1 MKKSICLFTLGED
14 LNKIFIVH
22 SKIILELKKEFGS
35 FTIISFSNFLQNE
48 EVKKIDIELLKKLN
62 ISDIEF
68 FFPKTK
74 KDFNKYVEDKKIY
87 GIDCMGINYIK
98 SWKFRRIVNKKNI
111 SLVLI
116 LDGGYISNEVIIPNI
131 GIKNIFYE
139 SKRYILRKIYRLL
152 VLINFFPPIFIYFD
166 CRKNIV
172 DHFLKNKKFH
182 YIEKYFPFLNIFN
195 IKNIYHIN
203 NKSFNY
209 SNLNEDTVSENKI
222 IFIDGNYKNEEFLFR
237 ENLDFKEIEQ
247 YYFKYISKVLKKLEE
262 IYEQKVEICL
272 HPSSDEKT
280 YQDFFNK
287 IGIHVSKGDTR
298 EKIFQASVVLF
309 HESSAI
315 IDAIYLKKKIISLK
329 TDLFGGYHSE
339 RVELYKRQLNLLSI
353 DIKDDIDLSKD
364 RINKKHNECI
374 PLYEKYLNK
383 LYTNDDNEKGS
394 EKIVRILKTFIN

>member
-22 SKIILELKKEFGS
+22 SKIILQLKKEFGN

-62 ISDIEF
+62 ISDIKF

-74 KDFNKYVEDKKIY
+74 KDFNKYIEDKKIY
-87 GIDCMGINYIK
+87 GIDCMGINYTK
-98 SWKFRRIVNKKNI
+98 SWKFRRMVNKKNI

-116 LDGGYISNEVIIPNI
+116 LDGGYISNEVIVPNI
-131 GIKNIFYE
+131 GIKNILYE
-139 SKRYILRKIYRLL
+139 SKRYLLRKIYRLL

-182 YIEKYFPFLNIFN
+182 YVEKFFPFLNIFN

-203 NKSFNY
+203 NKSFDY
-209 SNLNEDTVSENKI
+209 SNLNDDIVSENKI

-272 HPSSDEKT
+272 HPSSDERSYK
-280 YQDFFNK
+280 DFFNK

-298 EKIFQASVVLF
+298 KKIFQASIVLF

-329 TDLFGGYHSE
+329 TDLFGGYHSK
-339 RVELYKRQLNLLSI
+339 RVELYKNELNLLSI
-353 DIKDDIDLSKD
+353 NIKDYIDLSKD
-364 RINKKHNECI
+364 KINKKYNESI

-383 LYTNDDNEKGS
+383 LHTKYDNEKGS
-394 EKIVRILKTFIN
+394 EKITRILKTFID